1 MQEYKLIIFET
12 HLDWILLL
20 YFVRPLR
27 YKLFIEKY
35 YSSCCSR
42 LRSRE
47 FRFYRN
53 PVRLGTMNFNLK
65 HIVPGIKCVLCVV
78 SIPNFP
84 ISRQIRFSERETVTK
99 RAQCTRHNTSQI
111 THIICAPH
119 CHTHSVNPQS
129 TAKSLVSIQ
138 KTSDFTQ
145 NGST

>member
-1 MQEYKLIIFET
+1 MQKYKLIIFET

-84 ISRQIRFSERETVTK
+84 ISRQIRFSERETVTP
-99 RAQCTRHNTSQI
+99 NTHSAHA
-111 THIICAPH
+111 TPH
-119 CHTHSVNPQS
+119 HRSLTLSVRHTHSVNPQS

-138 KTSDFTQ
+138 ITSDFTQ